1 MPEAIHTAID
11 LYQIKQ
17 SLGKRGK
24 THIQHNKL
32 DSYSYYQPES
42 ALPKSRTMLMDK
54 DDSDGNG
61 NGNKSQRLA
70 NAGWNSTKSQ
80 ASS

>member
-24 THIQHNKL
+24 TQL
-32 DSYSYYQPES
+32 DSDYHPGS
-42 ALPKSRTMLMDK
+42 ALPKSGSGLMDR
-54 DDSDGNG
+54 DDFDGSG
-61 NGNKSQRLA
+61 TKSQR
-70 NAGWNSTKSQ
+70 
-80 ASS
+80 